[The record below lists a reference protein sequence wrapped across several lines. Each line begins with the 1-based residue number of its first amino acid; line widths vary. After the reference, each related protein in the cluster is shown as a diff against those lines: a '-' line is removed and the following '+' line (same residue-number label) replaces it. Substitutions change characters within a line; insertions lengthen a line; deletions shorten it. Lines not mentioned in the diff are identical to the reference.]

1 MELKLFQHEER
12 SDKCSMIRE
21 EKYCDTM
28 SAVNINIWGGNNS
41 SPPPSSLPSHDNISS
56 SSFPLPFLLSS
67 LLPIY
72 SSYYLRPPISS
83 SRRLI
88 AYLIPPSISSY
99 NSLPHPLL
107 HFHELHLLATL
118 HLVSYFIMLTFASW
132 AFGTQLSLASS
143 SSVVTKPN
151 ISSRDSW
158 GCLSYICTRWRSQHC
173 SAEFL
178 WPWNRIRYRL

>member
-99 NSLPHPLL
+99 QFS
-107 HFHELHLLATL
+107 
-118 HLVSYFIMLTFASW
+118 
-132 AFGTQLSLASS
+132 ASS
-143 SSVVTKPN
+143 SSSFPWTPSPRY
-151 ISSRDSW
+151 SSP
-158 GCLSYICTRWRSQHC
+158 CLLFHHVDLCILSVWHTAVSGF
-173 SAEFL
+173 FL
-178 WPWNRIRYRL
+178 FSCHQTEHFFTGFMGLPFLHLYTLEKSTLFCRVPMTLE